1 MGVTI
6 NRGYPYPEYSDPADF
21 PAQSQ
26 ALATAIDTDLFN
38 NLETPVNEAF
48 DEPSVR
54 AFRGTGT
61 QVIPTGANT
70 TLAYDLVETY
80 DNDNMYNGG
89 VSLTNITVQTVGTY
103 ILSGSVN
110 LAPDGSATGSAALI
124 VTSTG
129 PVLNP
134 VGVSRPLDDL
144 RFTSLSCTTLHRV
157 AVVPE
162 TLTLIVRTRGSTSRG
177 TCRRRCTST
186 SSSRRPWGATNSRSR
201 FPSFPPLHTPP

>member
-144 RFTSLSCTTLHRV
+144 RFTSLSCTTC
-157 AVVPE
+157 
-162 TLTLIVRTRGSTSRG
+162 GSTP
-177 TCRRRCTST
+177 CRQS
-186 SSSRRPWGATNSRSR
+186 PATNSTFSPRRAAMSR
-201 FPSFPPLHTPP
+201 HKLAKWPVSNISTVSPGDSVLTSAASHAPVPDDG

>member
-1 MGVTI
+1 MGNTL
-6 NRGYPYPEYSDPADF
+6 NRNYPYPEYVDLANF

-26 ALATAIDTDLFN
+26 ALAGAIDTDLSI
-38 NLETPVNEAF
+38 NLEVPSDEAR
-48 DEPSVR
+48 EASSVR

-70 TLAYDLVETY
+70 TLAYDLAETY

-103 ILSGSVN
+103 LLSGSVN

-124 VTSTG
+124 VQSTG
-129 PVLNP
+129 PVTNP

-162 TLTLIVRTRGSTSRG
+162 TLTLFVRHNHGANLTASIAQITATRIST
-177 TCRRRCTST
+177 
-186 SSSRRPWGATNSRSR
+186 
-201 FPSFPPLHTPP
+201 